1 LILSVVAG
9 AHPAAADPGTTDQ
22 AALPQST
29 GTTGSLEEVI
39 VYARRREERLQDTP
53 LAVSAR
59 SGEQLR
65 EANAVLLEDI
75 DRDIP
80 NTRMVSSPQSVSAL
94 DVTIRGQTVI
104 RSAIMFDPAVGLY
117 VDGVY
122 VANGQ
127 GAMATLLDVDSVEVL
142 RGTQGTLFGRN
153 NTGGSILLLTHRP
166 ELQQVSGELALA
178 GGNYSSFM
186 DRAIVN
192 LPIGSDAALR
202 FAYQGN
208 DRSGFGSSVG
218 SGQNDLMNQHRYQ
231 ARFGALWKPGA
242 TTEFY
247 FTYERFEAREYG
259 AVLHPLTGPP
269 PGTLVSQIGAA
280 FAQTPIPGLPTVTF
294 PSDPYQTDGSFP
306 AHDNAT
312 TDSLQLTATQ
322 KLGGDATVKLIL
334 GYRHLDADT
343 AISPDSYAAALLAAG
358 AAVGAVEDV

>member
-1 LILSVVAG
+1 MVA
-9 AHPAAADPGTTDQ
+9 AARLAAADPGTAGET
-22 AALPQST
+22 ALPQSAAAT
-29 GTTGSLEEVI
+29 DSLEEVI
-39 VYARRREERLQDTP
+39 VYARRRVERIQDTP

-153 NTGGSILLLTHRP
+153 NTGGSILLLSHRP

-192 LPIGSDAALR
+192 LPIGSDVALR

-208 DRSGFGSSVG
+208 DRSGFGSSVS
-218 SGQNDLMNQHRYQ
+218 SGQDNLMNQHRYQ
-231 ARFGALWKPGA
+231 ARLGALWKAGA
-242 TTEFY
+242 GTELY
-247 FTYERFEAREYG
+247 FTYERFETAQLAEDAGERKRFVDLLG
-259 AVLHPLTGPP
+259 AERMLHPSG
-269 PGTLVSQIGAA
+269 
-280 FAQTPIPGLPTVTF
+280 
-294 PSDPYQTDGSFP
+294 
-306 AHDNAT
+306 N
-312 TDSLQLTATQ
+312 
-322 KLGGDATVKLIL
+322 
-334 GYRHLDADT
+334 HLDV
-343 AISPDSYAAALLAAG
+343 LLA
-358 AAVGAVEDV
+358 ESK